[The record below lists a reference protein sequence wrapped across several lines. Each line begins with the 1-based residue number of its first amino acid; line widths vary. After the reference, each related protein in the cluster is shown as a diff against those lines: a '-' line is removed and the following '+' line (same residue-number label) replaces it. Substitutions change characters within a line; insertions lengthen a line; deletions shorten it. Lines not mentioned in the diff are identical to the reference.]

1 MNAVKLDSTNEEII
15 MKIAR
20 GYAVMGLRNDMLS
33 WFKRVRAMNP
43 EYDAA
48 YLRTAIDFEKYR
60 SDTDLLMI
68 ARQ

>member
-1 MNAVKLDSTNEEII
+1 MNAVKHDSTNEETI
-15 MKIAR
+15 MKVAR
-20 GYAVMGLRNDMLS
+20 GYAVLGLKNEMLM
-33 WFKRVRAMNP
+33 WFKRVKAMNP

-60 SDTDLLMI
+60 SDPDLLII